1 MDERKLTGETF
12 ARICYAISW
21 FGLFWSGLLWWLT
34 R

>member
-1 MDERKLTGETF
+1 MDERKLTGEMF

-21 FGLFWSGLLWWLT
+21 FGLFWAGLLWWVT